1 MHSRNFFVNKIFW
14 KRITENLHKNL
25 TSILSSNPI
34 LSYGH
39 HYEKRGLKLVTTS
52 FSECQICSEGFL
64 LLKSITGQFWCIS
77 STRFLSYSKNCNW
90 QFTQLTLWHNYSI
103 LNFLSKSWNN
113 GKESSPGALEKG
125 RICSFWWNKGDQ
137 WFLVNF

>member
-64 LLKSITGQFWCIS
+64 LLQSITGQFWCIS

-90 QFTQLTLWHNYSI
+90 QFTQLILWHNYSI